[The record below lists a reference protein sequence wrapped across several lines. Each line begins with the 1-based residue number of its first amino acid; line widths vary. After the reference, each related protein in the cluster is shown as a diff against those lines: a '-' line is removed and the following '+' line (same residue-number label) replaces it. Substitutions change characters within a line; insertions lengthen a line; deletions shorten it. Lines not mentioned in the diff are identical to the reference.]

1 MESPLPK
8 SKPHARRGAD
18 AAFARAM
25 ARSEFGRFYCD
36 ERDQQ
41 EVRRS
46 LARGKTQSQT
56 PRSSQREADT
66 KREQSNPA
74 PKGKGRVWRPVGV
87 RERRTELEQG
97 LARLKQAR
105 KPPS

>member
-1 MESPLPK
+1 MPK
-8 SKPHARRGAD
+8 SKPHVRRGAD
-18 AAFARAM
+18 AAFARAI

-46 LARGKTQSQT
+46 LARGNTQSQT
-56 PRSSQREADT
+56 PRSPQRKPDT
-66 KREQSNPA
+66 KREQNPA

-97 LARLKQAR
+97 SARLKQAR

>member
-1 MESPLPK
+1 MPK

-36 ERDQQ
+36 ERDLQ

-46 LARGKTQSQT
+46 LARGKTQSGT
-56 PRSSQREADT
+56 PRPSQPKADT
-66 KREQSNPA
+66 NLDRTKPT
-74 PKGKGRVWRPVGV
+74 PKGNLWRPVGV
-87 RERRTELEQG
+87 RERRTELKAG
-97 LARLKQAR
+97 LVRLKKAR
-105 KPPS
+105 ITPS